1 MTNLPQNQK
10 VVEST
15 KKTRK
20 KRNYKETKRTS
31 SNEISAREP
40 IRTTKW
46 HHSSFPN
53 AIKREFMR
61 YFQKQSPNVF
71 CKKCVLKNFA
81 NFTGKHMFKSLF
93 KKVTGLQA
101 CMFIKKRLQH
111 RCFLWTLQ
119 NFQGHLFW
127 STSANDFFCIFEI
140 LTTNNIIFILAEN
153 FIFNFRIYKILCILQ
168 LHQIYVSFSVF
179 LANNFQYFSENF

>member
-1 MTNLPQNQK
+1 
-10 VVEST
+10 
-15 KKTRK
+15 
-20 KRNYKETKRTS
+20 
-31 SNEISAREP
+31 
-40 IRTTKW
+40 
-46 HHSSFPN
+46 
-53 AIKREFMR
+53 MR

-71 CKKCVLKNFA
+71 CKKGVLKNFA

-93 KKVTGLQA
+93 KEVAGLQA

-127 STSANDFFCIFEI
+127 STSANDFFCTFEI

-153 FIFNFRIYKILCILQ
+153 FIFNFRIYKILCILYSSTKFMFP
-168 LHQIYVSFSVF
+168 LAFFSQTISNISRKISSVW
-179 LANNFQYFSENF
+179 FSSSIID